1 MGPAPWTPGPGRLLP
16 HSRNSGRTD
25 LAAPAALA
33 GEYKSQQLPPGW
45 GSGRCPRH
53 APQTGPSDGPDL
65 PHGTLDLAE
74 LERMITRGLRSP
86 SHQVCELICLENSHS
101 TLRGPGPLH
110 RLPTPGAPP
119 GPDLQGPGPPGWG
132 PADEHGTGP
141 ACPTTHIVEHCDSVF
156 LPLQGGKALGWPPTA
171 GGAGRPSRRQCWFPE
186 LHPWQPAP
194 GSPLTPLQ
202 TGLCICA
209 YPGPRTG
216 MCAGRSLSSPPPRA

>member
-86 SHQVCELICLENSHS
+86 SHQVHLLAQTYKAQVHLDGAQLMNTALALHVPPPTLWSTVTLSFCLSKV
-101 TLRGPGPLH
+101 GKPWAG
-110 RLPTPGAPP
+110 LPQQVGRGAP
-119 GPDLQGPGPPGWG
+119 
-132 PADEHGTGP
+132 
-141 ACPTTHIVEHCDSVF
+141 
-156 LPLQGGKALGWPPTA
+156 A
-171 GGAGRPSRRQCWFPE
+171 GGSVGFLSSI
-186 LHPWQPAP
+186 P
-194 GSPLTPLQ
+194 GSRPQVPL
-202 TGLCICA
+202 
-209 YPGPRTG
+209 
-216 MCAGRSLSSPPPRA
+216 

>member
-110 RLPTPGAPP
+110 RLPTPSRPGPTTVHLLAQTYKAQVHLDGAQLMNTALALHVPPPTLWSTVTLSFCLSKVGKPWAGLPQQVGRGAP
-119 GPDLQGPGPPGWG
+119 
-132 PADEHGTGP
+132 
-141 ACPTTHIVEHCDSVF
+141 
-156 LPLQGGKALGWPPTA
+156 A
-171 GGAGRPSRRQCWFPE
+171 GGSVGFLSSI
-186 LHPWQPAP
+186 P
-194 GSPLTPLQ
+194 GSRPQVPL
-202 TGLCICA
+202 
-209 YPGPRTG
+209 
-216 MCAGRSLSSPPPRA
+216 